1 MSDPFRMS
9 ARISDMETSVVRE
22 VVTRAGIAATTVTT
36 MEGGWASWTFDING
50 EWIVRFARTAEVA
63 ESHERELRLLPEL
76 ARTMSCRIPLPEF
89 DGTWNGI
96 RYLGYRKIIGRP
108 FGRGDN
114 WHALIAILRELHGFP
129 SDEANQLLRIDGT
142 VDEWRRRFA
151 TLRDE
156 MDREVLP
163 LLDSATG
170 RTFVER
176 YDKFLDSTMDFTP
189 VLVHCDLGSE
199 HILVDPDTG
208 TPVGLLDFEDATV
221 GDPAIDFVGLL
232 ITLGE
237 PGVRDMIAAYGA
249 PVSWERLWFYWTL
262 GSAHAVLHGV
272 RTNDAFVVQDGL
284 AGLRQRL

>member
-1 MSDPFRMS
+1 M
-9 ARISDMETSVVRE
+9 RE

-114 WHALIAILRELHGFP
+114 WRALIAILRELHGFP
-129 SDEANQLLRIDGT
+129 SDEASKLLRIDGT

-151 TLRDE
+151 TLRVE

-163 LLDSATG
+163 LLGSQTR

-189 VLVHCDLGSE
+189 VLVHCDLGLE

-208 TPVGLLDFEDATV
+208 SPVGLLDFEDATV

-249 PVSWERLWFYWTL
+249 PVSWERLKFYWTL